1 MTDELIEQ
9 VAMQVS
15 EPVFI
20 LTRDACLKQIVMA
33 KRIAEKSSLYSK
45 YPELAKHMDGIFDAI
60 SVMVS
65 ETLLTEDIVR
75 HAADVLRPYMTSKK
89 STAYTQGW
97 NEAIEAAADWF
108 ADRFS
113 DAVQADCE
121 SGVKWLNERAA
132 KAYLKDAPDTLA
144 AIREGEEA
152 IRALTKDSTS

>member
-9 VAMQVS
+9 VERAIRQALSDGAPWDS
-15 EPVFI
+15 EPEDF
-20 LTRDACLKQIVMA
+20 TEEA
-33 KRIAEKSSLYSK
+33 KVCA
-45 YPELAKHMDGIFDAI
+45 PAALAAI
-60 SVMVS
+60 NLPAQL
-65 ETLLTEDIVR
+65 E
-75 HAADVLRPYMTSKK
+75 AAR
-89 STAYTQGW
+89 TQGW

-152 IRALTKDSTS
+152 IRALTKDSTHDD

>member
-1 MTDELIEQ
+1 MTDPVENLSELKHR
-9 VAMQVS
+9 
-15 EPVFI
+15 
-20 LTRDACLKQIVMA
+20 LTPADWQIICAYVE
-33 KRIAEKSSLYSK
+33 AERRTSDNRL
-45 YPELAKHMDGIFDAI
+45 E
-60 SVMVS
+60 
-65 ETLLTEDIVR
+65 
-75 HAADVLRPYMTSKK
+75 AAR
-89 STAYTQGW
+89 AQGW

-152 IRALTKDSTS
+152 IRALTKDSIHD

>member
-1 MTDELIEQ
+1 MTDPIKAEP
-9 VAMQVS
+9 VAWMYRWRGR
-15 EPVFI
+15 EPVF
-20 LTRDACLKQIVMA
+20 LDSKRDW
-33 KRIAEKSSLYSK
+33 SSNSDWTETPLYTHAQLV
-45 YPELAKHMDGIFDAI
+45 EERRLA
-60 SVMVS
+60 
-65 ETLLTEDIVR
+65 
-75 HAADVLRPYMTSKK
+75 
-89 STAYTQGW
+89 W

-152 IRALTKDSTS
+152 IRALSVPAIVEAGEHQPKENTDASSD

>member
-1 MTDELIEQ
+1 MNDGLIEQ
-9 VAMQVS
+9 VKTVLANAS
-15 EPVFI
+15 GGW
-20 LTRDACLKQIVMA
+20 LTDAEQDK
-33 KRIAEKSSLYSK
+33 IAR
-45 YPELAKHMDGIFDAI
+45 AAI
-60 SVMVS
+60 
-65 ETLLTEDIVR
+65 
-75 HAADVLRPYMTSKK
+75 AAINLPAQLEAAR
-89 STAYTQGW
+89 TQGW

-152 IRALTKDSTS
+152 IRALTKDSTHD